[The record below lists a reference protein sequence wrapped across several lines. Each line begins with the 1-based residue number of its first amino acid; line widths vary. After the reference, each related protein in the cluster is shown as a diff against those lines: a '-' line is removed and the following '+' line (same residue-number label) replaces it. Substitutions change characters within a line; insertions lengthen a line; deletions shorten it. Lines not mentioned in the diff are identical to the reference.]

1 MNNLHNPNTPASCTT
16 NSSHEPPSTH
26 AQPSVMPTVRP
37 MVATIIMVKASSI
50 PNHLDTVHTI
60 TPGRGEA

>member
-37 MVATIIMVKASSI
+37 RMVATIIMVEASI
-50 PNHLDTVHTI
+50 PNHLDTVSTI